1 MPAPKVMLNARQQRF
16 ADEWLTDYNGKRSA
30 IAAGYAEAS
39 AEVTAS
45 QLLRTPKVK
54 AYIDSKRK
62 KLHARL
68 EISQK
73 RTITEMARLG
83 FADPRRLFNE
93 DGSYK
98 MVHELDD
105 DIAAAISSIEFETI
119 TVNKKK
125 ITRPSKITFHSKS
138 PTLGMLGKHFK
149 IFEEI
154 APPPLPSNPTIN
166 INALDAKSLKLLL
179 ELKKSIRK

>member
-1 MPAPKVMLNARQQRF
+1 MPAPKVTLNARQQRF

-30 IAAGYAEAS
+30 IAAGFSKHTAEI
-39 AEVTAS
+39 TAS
-45 QLLRTPKVK
+45 KLLRNPKVK

-62 KLHARL
+62 KLHAKL

-105 DIAAAISSIEFETI
+105 DIAAAISSIEFETVTI
-119 TVNKKK
+119 NKKPV
-125 ITRPSKITFHSKS
+125 TRPSKITFHSKS
-138 PTLGMLGKHFK
+138 STLGMLGKHFK
-149 IFEEI
+149 IFDEI
-154 APPPLPSNPTIN
+154 TPPPPPSNPTIN
-166 INALDAKSLKLLL
+166 INALDTKSLKMLL
-179 ELKKSIRK
+179 ELKKMIHK